1 MVSLFGWILVLH
13 ILASIAVIGPALVV
27 PVIRRSARTVGQLRF
42 AFDVTNKLA
51 ILPKI
56 GGAVLIITGVWLMII
71 TKMGLSQMWLSI
83 SILLSLLM
91 VVTIEGMIGPRMK
104 KIMEIVSISQSKGDE
119 VPSELDRLMKKIVPI
134 ETASQLLMI
143 AITVLMILKPF
154 S

>member
-27 PVIRRSARTVGQLRF
+27 PVIRRSARTAGQLHF

-71 TKMGLSQMWLSI
+71 TKMGLSQMWLNI

-91 VVTIEGMIGPRMK
+91 AATIEGLIGPRMK

-119 VPSELDRLMKKIVPI
+119 VPSELGRLMKKIVTI

-154 S
+154 

>member
-71 TKMGLSQMWLSI
+71 TKMGLSQMWLNI

-91 VVTIEGMIGPRMK
+91 VATIEGLIGPRMK

-119 VPSELDRLMKKIVPI
+119 VPSELGRLMKKIVSI

-143 AITVLMILKPF
+143 AITVLMVLKP

>member
-71 TKMGLSQMWLSI
+71 TKMGLSQMWLNI

-91 VVTIEGMIGPRMK
+91 VATIEGLIGPRMK
-104 KIMEIVSISQSKGDE
+104 KIMEFVSISQSKGDE
-119 VPSELDRLMKKIVPI
+119 VPSELGRLMKKIVPI

-154 S
+154 

>member
-71 TKMGLSQMWLSI
+71 TKMGLSQMWLNI

-91 VVTIEGMIGPRMK
+91 VATIEGLIGPRMK

-119 VPSELDRLMKKIVPI
+119 VPSELGRLMKKIVPI
-134 ETASQLLMI
+134 ETASQLFMI

-154 S
+154 

>member
-27 PVIRRSARTVGQLRF
+27 PVIRRSARTAGQLRF

-71 TKMGLSQMWLSI
+71 TKMGLSQMWLNM

-91 VVTIEGMIGPRMK
+91 VATIEGLIGPRMK

-119 VPSELDRLMKKIVPI
+119 VPSELGRLMKKIVPI

-154 S
+154 

>member
-71 TKMGLSQMWLSI
+71 TKMGLSQMWLNI

-91 VVTIEGMIGPRMK
+91 VATIEGLIGPRMK

-119 VPSELDRLMKKIVPI
+119 VPSELGQLMKKIVPI

-154 S
+154 

>member
-13 ILASIAVIGPALVV
+13 ILASIAVIGPALVA

-56 GGAVLIITGVWLMII
+56 GGAILIITGVWLMII
-71 TKMGLSQMWLSI
+71 TKMGLSQIWLNI

-91 VVTIEGMIGPRMK
+91 VATIEGLIGPHMK

-119 VPSELDRLMKKIVPI
+119 VPSELGRLMKKIVPI

-154 S
+154 

>member
-1 MVSLFGWILVLH
+1 LFGWLLVLH
-13 ILASIAVIGPALVV
+13 ILASIAVIGPSFVV
-27 PVIRRSARTVGQLRF
+27 PVIRRSARTADQLRF

-71 TKMGLSQMWLSI
+71 TQMGLSQMWLNI

-91 VVTIEGMIGPRMK
+91 VATIDGLIGPRIK
-104 KIMEIVSISQSKGDE
+104 KIMQIASISQGKGDE
-119 VPSELDRLMKKIVPI
+119 VPAELGRLMKKIVPI

-143 AITVLMILKPF
+143 AITVLMVLKPF
-154 S
+154 

>member
-42 AFDVTNKLA
+42 AFDVTNKIAL
-51 ILPKI
+51 LPKI

-71 TKMGLSQMWLSI
+71 TKMGLSQMWLNI

-91 VVTIEGMIGPRMK
+91 VATIEGLIGPRMK
-104 KIMEIVSISQSKGDE
+104 KIMEIVSIIQSKGDE
-119 VPSELDRLMKKIVPI
+119 VPSELGRLMKKIVPI
-134 ETASQLLMI
+134 EMASQLLMI
-143 AITVLMILKPF
+143 AIAVLMILKPF
-154 S
+154 

>member
-1 MVSLFGWILVLH
+1 MVSLFGWILVFH

-71 TKMGLSQMWLSI
+71 TKMGLSQMWLNI

-91 VVTIEGMIGPRMK
+91 VATIEGLIGPRMK

-119 VPSELDRLMKKIVPI
+119 VPSELGRLMKKIVPI

-154 S
+154 

>member
-71 TKMGLSQMWLSI
+71 TKMGLSQMWLNI

-91 VVTIEGMIGPRMK
+91 VATIEGLIGPRMK
-104 KIMEIVSISQSKGDE
+104 KIMEIVSISQCKGDE
-119 VPSELDRLMKKIVPI
+119 VSSELGRLMKKIVPI

-154 S
+154 

>member
-1 MVSLFGWILVLH
+1 MFGWLLVLH
-13 ILASIAVIGPALVV
+13 ILASIAVIGPAFVV
-27 PVIRRSARTVGQLRF
+27 PVIRRSARTVDQLRF

-71 TKMGLSQMWLSI
+71 TQMGLSQMWLNI

-91 VVTIEGMIGPRMK
+91 VATIDGLIGPRIK
-104 KIMEIVSISQSKGDE
+104 KIMQIASISQGKGDV
-119 VPSELDRLMKKIVPI
+119 VPAELGRLMKKIEPI

-143 AITVLMILKPF
+143 AITVLMVLKPF
-154 S
+154 

>member
-71 TKMGLSQMWLSI
+71 TKMGLSQMWLNI

-91 VVTIEGMIGPRMK
+91 VATIEGLIGPRMK

-119 VPSELDRLMKKIVPI
+119 VPSELGRLMKKIVPI

-154 S
+154 

>member
-27 PVIRRSARTVGQLRF
+27 PVIRRSARNVGQLRF

-71 TKMGLSQMWLSI
+71 TKMGLSQMWLNI

-91 VVTIEGMIGPRMK
+91 VATIEGLIGPRMK

-119 VPSELDRLMKKIVPI
+119 VPSELGRLMKKIVPI

-143 AITVLMILKPF
+143 AITVLMVLKPF
-154 S
+154 

>member
-27 PVIRRSARTVGQLRF
+27 PDIRRSARTVGQLRF

-71 TKMGLSQMWLSI
+71 TKMGLSQMWLNI

-91 VVTIEGMIGPRMK
+91 VATIEGLIGPRMK

-119 VPSELDRLMKKIVPI
+119 VPSELGRLMKKIVPI

-154 S
+154 